1 MGGVDLLLPPLGAW
15 DWVGTGKRT
24 ALGAWIG
31 VGHGAGVPGW
41 RIAGRGM

>member
-15 DWVGTGKRT
+15 DWVGTGERA

-31 VGHGAGVPGW
+31 VGHSAGVPGW
-41 RIAGRGM
+41 RISGRGM